1 MSALGRFS
9 DPAPLQMA
17 GAECVAFVGD
27 GETHEIV
34 ASVAQQFFD
43 EPVVRDGDTS
53 DALAFLAEAPPPKVL
68 IVDIGDN
75 SSPLSAMLSL
85 TTAFTEDTR
94 LIGIGEINDVS
105 LYRELTGA
113 GVTDYLVKPV
123 SEKALASA
131 LERAEEP
138 APSANEPVAAEEA
151 KRVVVIGARGGVGA
165 SSIAVNFAWLF
176 AEEHGLRTTLVD
188 LDLEFGTVALS
199 LDLEP
204 TRGLRE
210 ALENPGRIDSLFIS
224 SATAK
229 LTEKLS
235 VMATEENLSGE
246 ISFSSDA
253 ISVLFE
259 SLGRSNECIVVDL
272 PRPAF
277 GVRHQTL
284 RAATHVALVTELSL
298 SGLRDTIRLL
308 GNIEE
313 ATSKA
318 KIMVVANRG
327 GGDQQAMRLPDFQKA
342 LGRKVDVL
350 IPEESKAF
358 NEAANTGKPLVHF
371 AARSKAAKT
380 LQKLASDIL
389 GKKTKARGMKKAAGP
404 KKPWLSL
411 GKRSKA

>member
-1 MSALGRFS
+1 MSVLERFA
-9 DPAPLQMA
+9 DPQPLDMG
-17 GAECVAFVGD
+17 GAECVAFICD
-27 GETHEIV
+27 GQTREVV
-34 ASVAQQFFD
+34 ANVAQQFFD

-53 DALAFLAEAPPPKVL
+53 DALAFLAEAPAPKVL
-68 IVDIGDN
+68 IVDLGDN

-94 LIGIGEINDVS
+94 LIGIGEVNDVS

-123 SEKALASA
+123 TEKALSSA
-131 LERAEEP
+131 LERAEESVASTAQP
-138 APSANEPVAAEEA
+138 AATEEA

-165 SSIAVNFAWLF
+165 STVAVNFAWLF
-176 AEEHGLRTTLVD
+176 AEEHQLRTTLVD

-210 ALENPGRIDSLFIS
+210 ALENPGRIDALFIS

-229 LTEKLS
+229 LTERFS

-246 ISFSSDA
+246 IAFSPDS
-253 ISVLFE
+253 IGVLFE
-259 SLGRSNECIVVDL
+259 SLARTNECIVVDL

-277 GVRHQTL
+277 AVRHQTL
-284 RAATHVALVTELSL
+284 RAATHVVLVTELSL

-342 LGRKVDVL
+342 LGRKVDSVV
-350 IPEESKAF
+350 PEESKAF

-380 LQKLASDIL
+380 LQKLAGDIL
-389 GKKTKARGMKKAAGP
+389 GRKAKAAKGRAAGP

-411 GKRSKA
+411 GKRSKS